1 MARLAG
7 TAPAVS
13 GRTDRPDGRLLTHQY
28 GVITLFTVRGIVRV
42 ETVSDRKHP
51 GGKRGHTESGEADS
65 ERAGGRDIEA
75 DVVELEGVTF
85 GYGEA
90 VAVEGVS
97 LSVEQGEFLGILGPN
112 GSGKTTL
119 LHLMIGLKRPDSGDV
134 WLFGEPADRFDDGER
149 IGYVAQRAT
158 DRGDA
163 MPISVREAVLMG
175 RFPHSGHRRISE
187 ADRAAVRQALDR
199 VGIPELA
206 DRPIDQLS
214 GGQRQ
219 RTFIARALAAEA
231 DLLALDEP
239 TVGVD
244 ADSRGAF
251 YELLNELNDEGM
263 TIVLIE
269 HDVDILTTHVDTVA
283 CLNRHLYHHGDT
295 TSFLESDAIDAAYG
309 RRSGIVD
316 HHT

>member
-1 MARLAG
+1 M
-7 TAPAVS
+7 S
-13 GRTDRPDGRLLTHQY
+13 GVVDRTDTAVADGD
-28 GVITLFTVRGIVRV
+28 TVV
-42 ETVSDRKHP
+42 DM
-51 GGKRGHTESGEADS
+51 AD
-65 ERAGGRDIEA
+65 
-75 DVVELEGVTF
+75 VTF
-85 GYGEA
+85 GYGDT
-90 VAVEGVS
+90 VAVEEVS
-97 LSVEQGEFLGILGPN
+97 LSVEAGEFLGILGPN

-119 LHLMIGLKRPDSGDV
+119 LHLMIGLKQPDAGTV
-134 WLFGEPADRFDDGER
+134 ELFGEPTDAFGEGER

-163 MPISVREAVLMG
+163 MPISVRETVLMG
-175 RFPHSGHRRISE
+175 RFPHAGHGRIGSE
-187 ADRAAVRQALDR
+187 DRAAVDRALDR
-199 VGIPELA
+199 VGIAALA

-244 ADSRGAF
+244 VDSRTAF
-251 YELLNELNDEGM
+251 YDMLDELNSEGM

-283 CLNRHLYHHGDT
+283 CLNRRLYHHGDT
-295 TSFLESDAIDAAYG
+295 TSFLESDAIEAAYG

-316 HHT
+316 HHG